1 MSATP
6 TYTYGL
12 TYGAR
17 LDQARA
23 QTAVEVADLTV
34 RWSELDAEQKA
45 RINAMINAT
54 ASGRAAES

>member
-1 MSATP
+1 MPT
-6 TYTYGL
+6 TYTYSGRP
-12 TYGAR
+12 GAY
-17 LDQARA
+17 D
-23 QTAVEVADLTV
+23 TAAEVADLTV